1 MNIYEL
7 TKLIKEIE
15 AQPITKINTNLLDF
29 YKKKEK
35 KMIIEINKTIKI
47 KLKQLNGKTYKTY
60 KLFK

>member
-15 AQPITKINTNLLDF
+15 AQPITKINTKLLDF